1 MRPSRTRRH
10 KKILDL
16 VERQRIRSQAEL
28 ARRLER
34 LGHSVTQAT
43 LSRDLRELG
52 VRKGPQGYELSAGAA
67 PPPGN
72 GLARSVQEFL
82 LEAAPAHHQVVLR
95 TPPGGAQPLAAAL
108 DHAGLR
114 DVLGTLAGDDTV
126 LVVCASPAAARR
138 TCKELLELAGGQGTE
153 R

>member
-1 MRPSRTRRH
+1 MRLSRSRRH
-10 KKILDL
+10 KEILDL
-16 VERQRIRSQAEL
+16 VGRQRIRSQAEL

-52 VRKGPQGYELSAGAA
+52 VRKGPQGYELPAGAA
-67 PPPGN
+67 PTPQN
-72 GLARSVQEFL
+72 GLAHSVREFL
-82 LEAAPAHHQVVLR
+82 LEATPAHHQVVLR

-108 DHAGLR
+108 DRAGLR
-114 DVLGTLAGDDTV
+114 GVIGTLAGDDTV
-126 LVVCASPAAARR
+126 LVVCASPTAAREVGR
-138 TCKELLELAGGQGTE
+138 SLSRLAGGSEVE